1 MNSRIIVAFC
11 VASCLAA
18 SPLHAQIA
26 RTSLDGTNGVGI
38 DDLSGTKLPLQA
50 RFKDSAGNEITLGSL
65 FDGKRPVILSFNYA
79 ECPLLCKL
87 QLTGLVESL
96 TQLEWTAG
104 QEFRV
109 VSISIDPNE
118 TIQQA
123 AIAKQ
128 KHVEL
133 YGRAN
138 AADGWSFLTGSPDS
152 IADTADAAGFRYK
165 FLPKQREY
173 SHSAAAIVCMPDG
186 VIARY
191 LYGVQF
197 DPETVR
203 LTLAEAGDGK
213 IGSPMDKLLL
223 FCFRYDSAT
232 GKYAP
237 AAWNLMR
244 LGAISTILVLSAMI
258 LRFRSP
264 WERKGIQA

>member
-1 MNSRIIVAFC
+1 MISRIIVALC
-11 VASCLAA
+11 IACCLTAP
-18 SPLHAQIA
+18 PLPAQIA
-26 RTSLDGTNGVGI
+26 RTSLDGTSGVGI
-38 DDLSGTKLPLQA
+38 DDLSGTKLPLQTK
-50 RFKDSAGNEITLGSL
+50 FTDSNGSSITLGSL

-96 TQLEWTAG
+96 KQLEWTAG

-118 TIQQA
+118 TVQQA
-123 AIAKQ
+123 SISKQ
-128 KHVEL
+128 KHVQL

-138 AADGWSFLTGSPDS
+138 AADGWSFLTGTPDA
-152 IADTADAAGFRYK
+152 IADTAEAAGFRYK

-186 VIARY
+186 VISRY
-191 LYGVQF
+191 LYGVKF
-197 DPETVR
+197 EPETVR
-203 LTLAEAGDGK
+203 LTLAEAGDGQ

-223 FCFRYDSAT
+223 FCFRYDSVT

-244 LGAISTILVLSAMI
+244 LAAIGTILVLSLVI
-258 LRFRSP
+258 LRFKTP
-264 WERKGIQA
+264 WERKAAQV